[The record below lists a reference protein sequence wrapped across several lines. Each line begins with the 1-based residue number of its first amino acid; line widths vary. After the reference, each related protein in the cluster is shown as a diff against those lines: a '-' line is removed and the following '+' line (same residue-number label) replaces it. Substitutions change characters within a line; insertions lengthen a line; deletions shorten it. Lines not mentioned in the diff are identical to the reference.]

1 MSRGPS
7 SHTAGNTAGDTVGI
21 VGAGRFGTALAHVVA
36 SAGRPVL
43 LWSRADDVVQAIN
56 TAHANPRIPDAV
68 LHPNVRATGDA
79 EELARGARL
88 LILAVASTEVRARAR
103 ALGDVVGAGHLL
115 LHAVGALASPGELRI
130 SEVLA
135 EETPVLRVGA
145 LAGPSMWRDL
155 LRGQFNSMV
164 VASNF
169 DEVTQEARRLLGAPP
184 VLRMYRSSD
193 LAGVELASALSGAYT
208 MALGMSDALG
218 VGPGTRAVLVT
229 RALAEASRLGQAAG
243 AEPRTFTGLAGLGN
257 LLVRS
262 SPESSENARDY
273 LIGGRLARGE
283 VVPPE
288 SYTEGAR
295 AALAGSRLAERLG
308 VRTPVLKAL
317 AAVVT
322 GRLRAEDAARG
333 IADSVAPE
341 E

>member
-1 MSRGPS
+1 MSLDQPS
-7 SHTAGNTAGDTVGI
+7 TDTVGI
-21 VGAGRFGTALAHVVA
+21 IGAGRFGTALAHVVA
-36 SAGRPVL
+36 TAGRPVL
-43 LWSRADDVVQAIN
+43 LWSRAADVVQAIN
-56 TAHANPRIPDAV
+56 TTHVNPRIPDAI
-68 LHPNVRATGDA
+68 LHPAVRATGDA
-79 EELARGARL
+79 DELAREARL
-88 LILAVASTEVRARAR
+88 LILAVASTEVRARAA

-115 LHAVGALASPGELRI
+115 LHAVGALSSPGELRI
-130 SEVLA
+130 SEVLVQ
-135 EETPVLRVGA
+135 ETPVLRVGA

-184 VLRMYRSSD
+184 VLRMYGSSD
-193 LAGVELASALSGAYT
+193 LVGVELASALSGAYT

-229 RALAEASRLGQAAG
+229 RALVEASRLGQAAG

-273 LIGGRLARGE
+273 LMGGRFARGE
-283 VVPPE
+283 LVPAGE
-288 SYTEGAR
+288 YTEGAR

>member
-1 MSRGPS
+1 MSR
-7 SHTAGNTAGDTVGI
+7 ADTIGI
-21 VGAGRFGTALAHVVA
+21 VGAGRFGTALAQVVA
-36 SAGRPVL
+36 AAGRAAI
-43 LWSRADDVVQAIN
+43 LWSRAEDVVREIN
-56 TAHANPRIPDAV
+56 GAHVNPRVPDAA
-68 LHPNVRATGDA
+68 LHHGVRATSDP
-79 EELARGARL
+79 EDLARSARFL
-88 LILAVASTEVRARAR
+88 VLAVASTEVHSRAA
-103 ALGDVVGAGHLL
+103 ALGDVIDAGHLL
-115 LHAVGALASPGELRI
+115 VHAIGALASPGDVRV
-130 SEVLA
+130 SQVLT

-155 LRGQFNSMV
+155 LRGEFNSMV
-164 VASNF
+164 VASDF

-184 VLRMYRSSD
+184 VLRVYRSSD
-193 LAGVELASALSGAYT
+193 LVGVELASALSGAYT
-208 MALGMSDALG
+208 MAVGMSDALG

-262 SPESSENARDY
+262 SRESSENARDY
-273 LIGGRLARGE
+273 LIGRRFGRGE
-283 VVPPE
+283 VVPVE
-288 SYTEGAR
+288 EHTEGAR

-322 GRLRAEDAARG
+322 GRLRPEAAAHA
-333 IADSVAPE
+333 IADSVAVE